1 MTLPGA
7 AARAPLRPKPTDAV
21 PALEAR
27 PCQGTQA
34 LADIRAGRRGATT
47 DWVAG

>member
-1 MTLPGA
+1 MTLPGGGR
-7 AARAPLRPKPTDAV
+7 ARAVAAEAHRRV

-34 LADIRAGRRGATT
+34 LADIRQAAVALPAIEAAG
-47 DWVAG
+47 